1 MDAKKRIQKQVGGPL
16 WLLPVGGVLFVL
28 GIPLITVGIGA
39 LMLAVG
45 FFMLLIGLCGPL
57 PALIRMNANLK
68 RLEELGLLEKA
79 AEELDSASAVVVGK
93 NKGVLTENFLF
104 GTNNGVVLAYTDIV
118 WTYKHKQTSTVLF
131 IPIHTDESL
140 MICTAKK
147 QAIQV
152 INLGGKDKKEELKN
166 AILTIY
172 QKNPK
177 VLVGYSQENQKA
189 YKAIR
194 QAAR

>member
-1 MDAKKRIQKQVGGPL
+1 MDAKKRIQKQVCNAM
-16 WLLPVGGVLFVL
+16 WLLPVGGALFVL
-28 GIPLITVGIGA
+28 GIPLVTVGIGA

-45 FFMLLIGLCGPL
+45 FFMLIIGLLGPL

-79 AEELDSASAVVVGK
+79 AEELDSPSATVVGK
-93 NKGVLTENFLF
+93 GKGVLTENFLF
-104 GTNNGVVLAYTDIV
+104 GKNTGLVLPYTDIL
-118 WTYKHKQTSTVLF
+118 WTYKHKQTTTVLF
-131 IPIHTDESL
+131 IPVQTVESL

-147 QAIQV
+147 QAIQA

-172 QKNPK
+172 QKNPN

-189 YKAIR
+189 YKALR
-194 QAAR
+194 KAR